1 MENTYQKIIAQN
13 ISKLRKEAG
22 LSELAFA
29 TKADIDPK
37 TLRAAEHADGNLTLS
52 TLNKIVEAFQVP
64 TVQLLKGI
72 PGASS
77 KIDSLAELL
86 SGNCK

>member
-52 TLNKIVEAFQVP
+52 TLNKDVAALPLFLQD
-64 TVQLLKGI
+64 QYQI
-72 PGASS
+72 PGCYYRP
-77 KIDSLAELL
+77 L
-86 SGNCK
+86 